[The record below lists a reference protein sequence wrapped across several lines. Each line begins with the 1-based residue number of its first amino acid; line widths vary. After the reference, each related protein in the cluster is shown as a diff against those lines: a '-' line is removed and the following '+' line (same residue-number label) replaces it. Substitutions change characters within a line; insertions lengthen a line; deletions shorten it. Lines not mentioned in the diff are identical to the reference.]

1 MLKQRFKETYC
12 NSNMPNIIRLK
23 YFSYLGLLLEY
34 GSLKKKSNQIHSSLL
49 SEYRSLQILYIY
61 INSREMENINQIH
74 PNFSQKKKMIYM
86 YR

>member
-1 MLKQRFKETYC
+1 
-12 NSNMPNIIRLK
+12 MPNIIRLK

-34 GSLKKKSNQIHSSLL
+34 RSLKKNINQIHSSLL

-74 PNFSQKKKMIYM
+74 PNFSQKKNDIYVEIE
-86 YR
+86 R